1 MRLQSSFLLCF
12 AAALAPIPAHAGR
25 NTYCCNDEH
34 GRQVCSDIL
43 PQPCWDRAY
52 REIDERGI
60 TVRRIEAPLTQ
71 EQRAQREA
79 ESRRKKEQERL
90 AKEERM
96 RNQALLDAYS
106 SEKDIEVVRDRTVR
120 DIEKSLNLANESYAE
135 AAKRQKE
142 LSDEMQF
149 YRNKPA
155 PKALLDAMK
164 ENESELRAHASVIES
179 KQKEIDAVRAKYD
192 EERRR
197 YIELTRRAA
206 SPPAGPK

>member
-12 AAALAPIPAHAGR
+12 ATALAPIPAHAGR

-120 DIEKSLNLANESYAE
+120 DIDKSLQLASESYAE
-135 AAKRQKE
+135 AARRQKE

-206 SPPAGPK
+206 QPPGQK

>member
-1 MRLQSSFLLCF
+1 MHLQSSLLLAF
-12 AAALAPIPAHAGR
+12 AAVLAAVPAHAAR
-25 NTYCCNDEH
+25 NTYCCNDEN

-60 TVRRIEAPLTQ
+60 TVRRVEAPLTR

-79 ESRRKKEQERL
+79 ELRQKKEQERL

-96 RNQALLDAYS
+96 RNQALLDAYG
-106 SEKDIEVVRDRTVR
+106 SEKDIEAVRDRTVR
-120 DIEKSLNLANESYAE
+120 EIEKSLQLANESYAE
-135 AAKRQKE
+135 AAGRQKE

-164 ENESELRAHASVIES
+164 DNESELRAHASVIES

-206 SPPAGPK
+206 SPPAQK

>member
-1 MRLQSSFLLCF
+1 MLRHS
-12 AAALAPIPAHAGR
+12 APA
-25 NTYCCNDEH
+25 
-34 GRQVCSDIL
+34 VL
-43 PQPCWDRAY
+43 DRAY

-164 ENESELRAHASVIES
+164 ENESELRATPASS
-179 KQKEIDAVRAKYD
+179 NRN
-192 EERRR
+192 RRR
-197 YIELTRRAA
+197 SMPCAPSTTRNGAA
-206 SPPAGPK
+206 TSS